1 MSVKNANL
9 KATNDDKHLKEEKKT
24 TLPLNQ
30 KRKEIIFQSI
40 TENESASKIDNGYS
54 RYHNSDKTINAA
66 PKRALKELEVYQSSD
81 HLDHNESSL
90 CIGWDA
96 SCKKIKVETEEDQIL
111 HYESYIQMSHHSICK
126 SLYLNPSVT
135 NLILQ
140 VMTLRRE
147 FRTQCQN
154 LCSTK
159 LQGQRGQSKRVRS
172 RSN

>member
-1 MSVKNANL
+1 MSIKNANL
-9 KATNDDKHLKEEKKT
+9 KATNNEGNLNEEKKT
-24 TLPLNQ
+24 TLPLHQ

-40 TENESASKIDNGYS
+40 TENESASKVDNGYS
-54 RYHNSDKTINAA
+54 RYHNSDKTISAA

-96 SCKKIKVETEEDQIL
+96 SCKNIKVETDEDQIL
-111 HYESYIQMSHHSICK
+111 HSESYIQMSHHSICK
-126 SLYLNPSVT
+126 SLYQNPSVT

-140 VMTLRRE
+140 VMTPRRE
-147 FRTQCQN
+147 FQTQCQS

-159 LQGQRGQSKRVRS
+159 PQGQRGQSRRVKS